1 MKSLV
6 VEFDF
11 FIFAVTKFLKISSI
25 RSKTLG
31 LGFSEKQNG

>member
-1 MKSLV
+1 MRTLL

-11 FIFAVTKFLKISSI
+11 CIFTVTTFLKISSN

-31 LGFSEKQNG
+31 LGFSEEQNR